1 MERSGMPTKVNQL
14 RDDLGHRITRPFES
28 ILLKSGLN
36 PNVLTLLGFAINLVA
51 AAAIALQHPIWGGLL
66 VLFAGLFDLLDGSL
80 ARASKK
86 VTTFG
91 GLLDSVVDRLS
102 EAAVLFG
109 LLVFYVTKGNAEL
122 QILLVF
128 LALVGS
134 FVVSYVRARSEGLG
148 LQGKVGVFTRG
159 ERVVVLALGLL
170 LNQMFVALLILLVFS
185 FTTIIQRMLF
195 AWQQASKK
203 NH

>member
-1 MERSGMPTKVNQL
+1 MAIKINQI
-14 RDDLGHRITRPFES
+14 RDDLGHKITKPFES
-28 ILLKSGLN
+28 ILVKSGLN
-36 PNVLTLLGFAINLVA
+36 PNVLTLAGFAVNLLA
-51 AAAIALQHPIWGGLL
+51 AVAIALHHLLWGGVI

-86 VTTFG
+86 VTIFG
-91 GLLDSVVDRLS
+91 GLLDSVLDRIS

-109 LLVFYVTKGNAEL
+109 LLVFYVTKGNAGL
-122 QILLVF
+122 QVLLVF
-128 LALVGS
+128 LVLVGS

-159 ERVVVLALGLL
+159 ERVVVLVLGLL
-170 LNQMFVALLILLVFS
+170 LNQLVVALLILLVFS
-185 FTTIIQRMLF
+185 FATIIQRMLF

-203 NH
+203 SH